1 MNLAVPIRAEVR
13 QEVEETNKT
22 VEADRTM
29 LMQAAIVRIMKTR
42 KQMKHVMLVQEVVQQ
57 LQSRFKPKIP
67 DIKKAIDSL
76 LEKVLFF
83 LYRIKSIDG
92 LMNVQ
97 DYIERV
103 AGSKDTYNYL
113 A

>member
-1 MNLAVPIRAEVR
+1 MISKKLKVNLAVPIRAEVR

-22 VEADRTM
+22 VEADRAM

-67 DIKKAIDSL
+67 DIKKAIDAL
-76 LEKVLFF
+76 LEKVTSFCF
-83 LYRIKSIDG
+83 G
-92 LMNVQ
+92 
-97 DYIERV
+97 
-103 AGSKDTYNYL
+103 YNR
-113 A
+113 ANTS